1 MEHGNAVPAT
11 VHFHEDKTEWLSIK
25 PNHYVLSKDEL
36 EEIILRSW
44 KLCRDGKMPTE
55 TTNIILNNKQL

>member
-1 MEHGNAVPAT
+1 MKTIVGNDVVPTIQGEMEHL
-11 VHFHEDKTEWLSIK
+11 EEK